1 MYNSIMKL
9 IIQIPCYNEEKTLPV
24 TYKEIPESIGG
35 IDEIEILVID
45 DGSTDNTV
53 ETAKNLGIKHIVSHS
68 KNLGLARAFDTGL
81 KTSIKLGA
89 DIIVNLDA
97 DNQYKASDIEKL
109 IQPVLNKEADIVI
122 GARPIEKIRSFSPL
136 KKLLQKTGS
145 YVMRKISGAD
155 VLDAPSGFRAFSKN
169 AAMKINIF
177 DNYTYTMETIIQA
190 QYKGLTIKSVPIG
203 VNENLRPSRLVKN
216 NFDYI
221 KRSIFTMLRFIIIY
235 RPFRFFM
242 KISLLL
248 FFFGLLL
255 GLRFLYFYITES
267 GEGHI
272 QSLILCA
279 ILILVGV
286 QSLFFAVIADLLAI
300 NRKLIEDV
308 QLKIKKKRIK
318 NAQKS
323 NRQFFK

>member
-45 DGSTDNTV
+45 DGSADNTV

-308 QLKIKKKRIK
+308 QLNIKK
-318 NAQKS
+318 
-323 NRQFFK
+323 

>member
-9 IIQIPCYNEEKTLPV
+9 IIQIPCYNEEKTLPI

-45 DGSTDNTV
+45 DGSADNTV

-122 GARPIEKIRSFSPL
+122 GARPIEKIQSFSPL

-308 QLKIKKKRIK
+308 QLNIKK
-318 NAQKS
+318 
-323 NRQFFK
+323 

>member
-1 MYNSIMKL
+1 MKL

-35 IDEIEILVID
+35 IDEIEILVIN

-308 QLKIKKKRIK
+308 QLNIKK
-318 NAQKS
+318 
-323 NRQFFK
+323 

>member
-109 IQPVLNKEADIVI
+109 IQPVLNKEADITI
-122 GARPIEKIRSFSPL
+122 GARPIEKIQSFSPL
-136 KKLLQKTGS
+136 KKMLQKTGS

-308 QLKIKKKRIK
+308 QLNIK
-318 NAQKS
+318 NKE
-323 NRQFFK
+323 

>member
-45 DGSTDNTV
+45 DGSADNTV
-53 ETAKNLGIKHIVSHS
+53 ETAKNLGIKHIASHS

-308 QLKIKKKRIK
+308 QLNIK
-318 NAQKS
+318 NKE
-323 NRQFFK
+323 

>member
-248 FFFGLLL
+248 FFFGLFL

-308 QLKIKKKRIK
+308 QLNIK
-318 NAQKS
+318 NKE
-323 NRQFFK
+323 

>member
-53 ETAKNLGIKHIVSHS
+53 ETAKNLGIKHIASHS

-286 QSLFFAVIADLLAI
+286 QSLFFAVIADLLEI

-308 QLKIKKKRIK
+308 QLNIKK
-318 NAQKS
+318 
-323 NRQFFK
+323 

>member
-122 GARPIEKIRSFSPL
+122 GARPRR
-136 KKLLQKTGS
+136 KT
-145 YVMRKISGAD
+145 D
-155 VLDAPSGFRAFSKN
+155 
-169 AAMKINIF
+169 
-177 DNYTYTMETIIQA
+177 
-190 QYKGLTIKSVPIG
+190 
-203 VNENLRPSRLVKN
+203 
-216 NFDYI
+216 
-221 KRSIFTMLRFIIIY
+221 
-235 RPFRFFM
+235 
-242 KISLLL
+242 
-248 FFFGLLL
+248 
-255 GLRFLYFYITES
+255 
-267 GEGHI
+267 
-272 QSLILCA
+272 
-279 ILILVGV
+279 
-286 QSLFFAVIADLLAI
+286 
-300 NRKLIEDV
+300 
-308 QLKIKKKRIK
+308 
-318 NAQKS
+318 
-323 NRQFFK
+323 

>member
-1 MYNSIMKL
+1 MKL

-169 AAMKINIF
+169 AAIKINIF

-308 QLKIKKKRIK
+308 QLNIK
-318 NAQKS
+318 NKE
-323 NRQFFK
+323 

>member
-308 QLKIKKKRIK
+308 QLNIKK
-318 NAQKS
+318 
-323 NRQFFK
+323 

>member
-35 IDEIEILVID
+35 IDEIEILVIN

-308 QLKIKKKRIK
+308 QLNIK
-318 NAQKS
+318 NKE
-323 NRQFFK
+323 

>member
-35 IDEIEILVID
+35 IDEIEILVIN
-45 DGSTDNTV
+45 DGSADNTV

-308 QLKIKKKRIK
+308 QLNIKK
-318 NAQKS
+318 
-323 NRQFFK
+323 

>member
-9 IIQIPCYNEEKTLPV
+9 IIQIPCYNEEKTLPI

-308 QLKIKKKRIK
+308 QLNIKK
-318 NAQKS
+318 
-323 NRQFFK
+323 

>member
-35 IDEIEILVID
+35 IDEIEILVIN

-308 QLKIKKKRIK
+308 QLNIKK
-318 NAQKS
+318 
-323 NRQFFK
+323 

>member
-1 MYNSIMKL
+1 MKL

-308 QLKIKKKRIK
+308 QLNIKK
-318 NAQKS
+318 
-323 NRQFFK
+323 

>member
-109 IQPVLNKEADIVI
+109 IQPVLNKEADITI

-308 QLKIKKKRIK
+308 QLNIK
-318 NAQKS
+318 NKE
-323 NRQFFK
+323 

>member
-1 MYNSIMKL
+1 MKL

-109 IQPVLNKEADIVI
+109 IQPVLNKEADITI

-308 QLKIKKKRIK
+308 QLNIKK
-318 NAQKS
+318 
-323 NRQFFK
+323 

>member
-1 MYNSIMKL
+1 MKL

-190 QYKGLTIKSVPIG
+190 QYKGLTIRSVPIG

-300 NRKLIEDV
+300 NRKLNEDV
-308 QLKIKKKRIK
+308 QLNIKK
-318 NAQKS
+318 
-323 NRQFFK
+323 

>member
-177 DNYTYTMETIIQA
+177 DNYTYTMETIIQS

-308 QLKIKKKRIK
+308 QLNIK
-318 NAQKS
+318 NKE
-323 NRQFFK
+323 

>member
-1 MYNSIMKL
+1 MKL

-122 GARPIEKIRSFSPL
+122 GARPIEKIQSFSPL

-308 QLKIKKKRIK
+308 QLNIKK
-318 NAQKS
+318 
-323 NRQFFK
+323 

>member
-45 DGSTDNTV
+45 DGSADNTV

-155 VLDAPSGFRAFSKN
+155 VLDAPSGFRALSKN
-169 AAMKINIF
+169 ASMKISIF
-177 DNYTYTMETIIQA
+177 NNYTYTMETIIQA

-308 QLKIKKKRIK
+308 QLNIKK
-318 NAQKS
+318 
-323 NRQFFK
+323 

>member
-45 DGSTDNTV
+45 DGSADNTV

-109 IQPVLNKEADIVI
+109 IQPVLNKEADITI

-308 QLKIKKKRIK
+308 QLNIKK
-318 NAQKS
+318 
-323 NRQFFK
+323 

>member
-45 DGSTDNTV
+45 DGSADNTV

-81 KTSIKLGA
+81 KTSLKLGA

-97 DNQYKASDIEKL
+97 DNQYRASDIDKL
-109 IQPVLNKEADIVI
+109 IKPLLDKKADIVI
-122 GARPIEKIRSFSPL
+122 GARPIEKIKSFSPL
-136 KKLLQKTGS
+136 KKVLQKLGS
-145 YVMRKISGAD
+145 FVMRKISGTD
-155 VLDAPSGFRAFSKN
+155 VLDAPSGFRAFTKE
-169 AAMKINIF
+169 AAKRINIF

-190 QYKGLTIKSVPIG
+190 SKKGLTVKSVPVE
-203 VNENLRPSRLVKN
+203 VNEDLRPSRLVKS

-221 KRSIFTMLRFIIIY
+221 KRSVFTMMRFIIIY
-235 RPFRFFM
+235 RPFKFFM
-242 KISLLL
+242 IISLIL
-248 FFFGLLL
+248 FFLGLIL

-267 GEGHI
+267 GTGHI

-279 ILILVGV
+279 ILILMGV
-286 QSLFFAVIADLLAI
+286 QSLFFAIIADLLAI

-308 QLKIKKKRIK
+308 QLNIKK
-318 NAQKS
+318 
-323 NRQFFK
+323 